1 MHPLELRKVGVLLD
15 ITAWKCPENY
25 FECSS
30 NSVNYKEKVVCI
42 IIVVSIEEYVAMCCL
57 HFLLF
62 SAAVV
67 NKVT

>member
-1 MHPLELRKVGVLLD
+1 MHPLELRKVGALLG

-25 FECSS
+25 FACSS
-30 NSVNYKEKVVCI
+30 NSMNYKEKVVCI
-42 IIVVSIEEYVAMCCL
+42 FIVVSIEEYLAMCCL

-67 NKVT
+67 SKVS